1 MAVNTSENLGSLLS
15 KALIY
20 TFRAGSI
27 AAIINTVLYLFVGIP
42 INEFIERG
50 TQIEHIGLL
59 QVILASIIPAVGA
72 GIVFAFIAKYI
83 PNPFLIFNVIAA
95 LVFLLMFFSPF
106 NSIQNASNK
115 TLILLEIM
123 HIVVGS
129 AVLYTLNNIWGAP
142 KK

>member
-1 MAVNTSENLGSLLS
+1 MAVNTSENLGSLVI
-15 KALIY
+15 KALKY
-20 TFRAGSI
+20 TFRAGI
-27 AAIINTVLYLFVGIP
+27 VAAIINTFLFLFVGIP
-42 INEFIERG
+42 TDEFIERG

-59 QVILASIIPAVGA
+59 QVIIASIIPALGA
-72 GIVFAFIAKYI
+72 GIVFAFIAKYV
-83 PNPFLIFNVIAA
+83 PNPFLIFNIIAA

-106 NSIQNASNK
+106 NSIHNISDK

>member
-72 GIVFAFIAKYI
+72 GIVFAFIAQCYCG
-83 PNPFLIFNVIAA
+83 FGFSFNV
-95 LVFLLMFFSPF
+95 F
-106 NSIQNASNK
+106 
-115 TLILLEIM
+115 
-123 HIVVGS
+123 
-129 AVLYTLNNIWGAP
+129 
-142 KK
+142 